1 MKEQLR
7 KCSLIVVAVLAIGVF
22 GCGKGIA
29 PPSAKAGI
37 NKGNGK
43 APSGPPEGA
52 TGSNSDGRPDTAAAK
67 TVEELG
73 RKVFDAI
80 KWDDLAGY
88 LDTAMPEHAAE
99 HIIAAYQSMVDNES
113 DPEKK
118 QKAIGEFE
126 ECKSYIRSHLGSL
139 KGEFEKKWKTEIIG
153 KATGLGIEWENAE
166 LVDVITKGEKPMR
179 YSGQVLP
186 GIVRH
191 ADMAIKFRCRGKSFT
206 LLMDDPTKI
215 NGNWYFFDPL
225 KSIRR

>member
-22 GCGKGIA
+22 GCGKGTA
-29 PPSAKAGI
+29 PPTAESGV
-37 NKGNGK
+37 NKGNGN
-43 APSGPPEGA
+43 APSGSPEGA
-52 TGSNSDGRPDTAAAK
+52 TGSNSNGRPETAAAK

-80 KWDDLAGY
+80 KRDDLAGY

-99 HIIAAYQSMVDNES
+99 HYISAYQSKVDNES

-118 QKAIGEFE
+118 QKAIGDFE
-126 ECKSYIRSHLGSL
+126 EFKSRIRSHLGSL

-166 LVDVITKGEKPMR
+166 LVDVVTKGEKP
-179 YSGQVLP
+179 VLP